1 MITCLNCANSYDSA
15 FCNVCGQ
22 NAATRRLGTKEWR
35 QKLLHKT
42 PNASSGFFVTLK
54 TLLIQ
59 PGDAIRAYLQGQRKL
74 LLSPFSYM
82 LILCGL
88 YIAVSHFFE
97 ASINL
102 PKSFTTLQE
111 AFQYIE
117 ANYTKL
123 IVIAMVIPMTVGTY
137 LAYFKSGF
145 NLTEHCV
152 LNVYLMAQLLIV
164 DILLVVAT
172 ATNLS
177 NKHAL
182 GYTLIEIMLKF
193 PYWIWTY
200 WNFFKPKKWLWG
212 ILQII
217 FSMILSGIFLTI
229 LMMGAAFILL
239 KSTGV
244 H

>member
-1 MITCLNCANSYDSA
+1 MITCLNCANYYDSA

-42 PNASSGFFVTLK
+42 PNASSGFFLTLT
-54 TLLIQ
+54 TLLIK
-59 PGDAIRAYLQGQRKL
+59 PGDAIRDYLQGQRKL
-74 LLSPFSYM
+74 LLSPISYM

-88 YIAVSHFFE
+88 YIAVSHFI
-97 ASINL
+97 APPVNL

-111 AFQYIE
+111 SIQYIE

-123 IVIAMVIPMTVGTY
+123 IAIAMILPMTVGSY
-137 LAYFKSGF
+137 FAYFKSGF
-145 NLTEHCV
+145 NFTEHCV
-152 LNVYLMAQLLIV
+152 LNAYLMAQLFIV
-164 DILLVVAT
+164 DIILVVIT
-172 ATNLS
+172 ASNLS
-177 NKHAL
+177 SKHAL
-182 GYTLIEIMLKF
+182 GFTLIEITLKF

-200 WNFFKPKKWLWG
+200 WNFFKPKKWHWG
-212 ILQII
+212 ILQVI
-217 FSMILSGIFLTI
+217 FSMILSGIFLNI
-229 LMMGAAFILL
+229 LMIGAAFILL

>member
-1 MITCLNCANSYDSA
+1 MITCLNCANNYDSA

-22 NAATRRLGTKEWR
+22 NSATRRFGTKEWR

-42 PNASSGFFVTLK
+42 PNASSGFLLTLI
-54 TLLIQ
+54 TLLIR
-59 PGDAIRAYLQGQRKL
+59 PGDAIREYLQGQRKL

-88 YIAVSHFFE
+88 YIVVSQFFE
-97 ASINL
+97 PVVKL

-111 AFQYIE
+111 SLQFIE

-123 IVIAMVIPMTVGTY
+123 IVIAMIIPMTVGTY

-152 LNVYLMAQLLIV
+152 LNAYLMAQLLIV
-164 DILLVVAT
+164 DIILVVLT
-172 ATNLS
+172 ASNLS
-177 NKHAL
+177 NKHTL
-182 GYTLIEIMLKF
+182 GYTLIDMTLKF

-200 WNFFKPKKWLWG
+200 WNFFKPKKWLKG
-212 ILQII
+212 IFQII
-217 FSMILSGIFLTI
+217 FSIILSGILLNILLT
-229 LMMGAAFILL
+229 GVAFILL
-239 KSTGV
+239 KSTNV